1 MCKSKCGRVN
11 QTELNNGQSFHDKIF
26 FDEKVFTIYIYIYI
40 YSLNLYHPFHPFHN
54 NDRWTPMNF
63 LKWN

>member
-26 FDEKVFTIYIYIYI
+26 FDEKVFTKYIDAIGWN
-40 YSLNLYHPFHPFHN
+40 SLKKKEKKEKK
-54 NDRWTPMNF
+54 R
-63 LKWN
+63 

>member
-1 MCKSKCGRVN
+1 MCKSKRGRVN

-26 FDEKVFTIYIYIYI
+26 FDEKVFTIYIY
-40 YSLNLYHPFHPFHN
+40 SLNLYHPFHPFHN